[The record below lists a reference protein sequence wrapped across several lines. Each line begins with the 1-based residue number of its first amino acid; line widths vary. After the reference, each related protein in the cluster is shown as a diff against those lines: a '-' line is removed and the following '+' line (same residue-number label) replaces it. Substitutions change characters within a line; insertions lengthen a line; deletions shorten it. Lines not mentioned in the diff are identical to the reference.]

1 MKKIAIYALICF
13 CIQSHASENEKNNFV
28 KSFHILLQQQT
39 DTDLQDFS
47 IIPEEHYITRTINK
61 SDYADTLFLVY
72 MAADN
77 NLHYFAWN
85 NIKQMANVGSNK
97 NVKIVIQLN
106 EPGAHKKTQRYLI
119 EKNKAVLLNQE
130 QVAAGKKF
138 NTGDPQ
144 TLIEFCNES
153 IKRFP
158 SKHIVLVL
166 WDHGTGYL
174 DPLKAKTSNL
184 YELFELNPTDMMLE
198 LNRKQEFME
207 RFDVQGDC
215 RGLCF
220 DETYHSYLSNQKLDY
235 ALNSICKTIK
245 RKIDIIGTDACMMQM
260 VEFGALIA
268 PYANFHVGSEEVEL
282 GAGWNYKH
290 ILRPFEEHAF
300 TPRELSRHIVNC
312 YQKTY
317 ARITH
322 DYALSALDLIQHKK
336 LIDNVHEV
344 GTILVNCLKKQKNKS
359 VENAIIQARSRKNC
373 TCFDE
378 PSYIDLGHFY
388 ANLKEKMK
396 SAQLYNNPQLISN
409 LNRKLSEGIQIIKDV
424 IFANATGKNIK
435 NAQGISIYL
444 PEKRMHPSYA
454 KTPFAQTNN
463 WGQLVNEFIHREI
476 SIECATA

>member
-1 MKKIAIYALICF
+1 MKKIALYALVCL
-13 CIQSHASENEKNNFV
+13 CVQLHASNKEKNNV
-28 KSFHILLQQQT
+28 IRKFHILLQQQT
-39 DTDLQDFS
+39 DTDLQEFQ
-47 IIPEEHYITRTINK
+47 IIPEDQYVTRTTKK
-61 SDYADTLFLVY
+61 SDSTDTLFLVY

-85 NIKQMANVGSNK
+85 NIKQMATVGSNQ

-119 EKNKAVLLNQE
+119 EKNKAILLNQE

-153 IKRFP
+153 IQRFP

-184 YELFELNPTDMMLE
+184 YDLFELNPADMMLE
-198 LNRKQEFME
+198 LNRKHEFME
-207 RFDVQGDC
+207 RFDPQGDC
-215 RGLCF
+215 RGICF

-235 ALNSICKTIK
+235 ALKSICKKTQ
-245 RKIDIIGTDACMMQM
+245 RKFDIIGTDACIMQM

-268 PYANFHVGSEEVEL
+268 PYANLMVGSEEVEL

-290 ILRPFEEHAF
+290 VLRPFQEQ
-300 TPRELSRHIVNC
+300 TLSPKELAKHIVHC

-322 DYALSALDLIQHKK
+322 DYTLSALDLTQHHK
-336 LIDNVHEV
+336 LIENVNDT
-344 GTILVNCLKKQKNKS
+344 GTLLVNCLKKQKNKS
-359 VENAIIQARSRKNC
+359 TEKAILQSRMRKNC
-373 TCFDE
+373 ACFDE
-378 PSYIDLGHFY
+378 PSYVDLGHLYF
-388 ANLKEKMK
+388 NLKKNLPNI
-396 SAQLYNNPQLISN
+396 ALYDSENLLID
-409 LNRKLSEGIQIIKDV
+409 LAKKLTEGLEIIKA
-424 IFANATGKNIK
+424 IILANVTGKNIK

-444 PEKRMHPSYA
+444 PEKRIHPSYA
-454 KTPFAQTNN
+454 KTPFSQTNN
-463 WGQLVNEFIHREI
+463 WGQLVHEFIHRDI
-476 SIECATA
+476 NIEYAT